1 MSYFGN
7 SGPAQDGGFFGSIQ
21 RGSDRLHNARVTRAR
36 AGNLGSEST
45 SLTQEELDTK
55 LKREEIGRQISS
67 LIPRTSAEIV
77 LYAGVTFLM
86 YRLYT
91 GNRRRAKAPSQSPLY
106 AIWS

>member
-36 AGNLGSEST
+36 AGNLGSR
-45 SLTQEELDTK
+45 LTGEELEAK
-55 LKREEIGRQISS
+55 LRREEFGRQVSS
-67 LIPRTSAEIV
+67 LIPRTTAEIV
-77 LYAGVTFLM
+77 LYAGVSFLM